1 MFILDSTDPVKPPL
15 RVSYEAKVKDNYAW
29 AKQCIQYYIRQSN
42 FYAVGYNKLLYQ
54 RNIQMLYDVYNN
66 NIPEEYFHYI
76 TNPLGST
83 QAQFTNFPAKIRPY
97 NIIRPNIDLF
107 LGEFNKRYFNYLV
120 VVEGGEGY
128 NRYLEGLSAALREN
142 LNQHFINKL
151 NELGADTGLPSKEV
165 VLPEDVERHFQVNF
179 RDNIAIDAKKWLGLF
194 EKRESVRETALLL
207 FKDWLI
213 AGECYSYKNVD
224 HEEVTYR
231 RVSPLFIDYDKSID
245 SQYIEDGQWATELQI
260 LTMGD
265 IIEMFYD
272 EFEDAEVINMIDW
285 NTYGLPA
292 NISVYGTN
300 SNALNFNREFFKEKK
315 YLIHCTWTAQE
326 KVGVLTYIDEFTGQE
341 TTKEV
346 DENYKLNKEAG
357 DISIRWEWRNQG
369 WEGYYLGNQTTD
381 NTGGDVKTG
390 NKYDEKKNY
399 SFFRI
404 RPIPVQR
411 HEIDNRSEFKLPY
424 NGKRWSDTH
433 SLNTSIVELSLP
445 YQFLFIIIQYR
456 IELAIAKSK
465 MFALIDMNVI
475 PDKDGWN
482 EEKTIYYADSIGMF
496 FIDRNRIGVDKSFN
510 QYQVI
515 DLTMYQHIT
524 QLIGIQDFVVSRC
537 DQLFGLT
544 PQRKGQTQA
553 SEAVT
558 NNERSVT
565 QSAIISDYT
574 FTSFE
579 QFLER
584 EYQGFIDLSKV
595 ENSES
600 KATVYT
606 NDDYGQEL
614 LKINPEEYCNACI
627 GIYATNSSADRDAL
641 ERLKGL
647 TTRLAQNPNV
657 KISTLAAINKSQSYA
672 EVMSYL
678 KEVEA
683 KEAELAQQMS
693 QSEAEMEAHKNE
705 LAKDF
710 SAYENFLQA
719 QLIDKEWDRKDQ
731 NTYIQGDID
740 LMKQN
745 ATPDINSNGIPDIN
759 EIEKRAIER
768 EKIYAG
774 KSTEREKIALEHK
787 KLAVEKYGVDE
798 KVKVEKYKADTSLK
812 VAKENKNKFDSK
824 PKSKK

>member
-15 RVSYEAKVKDNYAW
+15 RVSYEAKVKDDYAW
-29 AKQCIQYYIRQSN
+29 AKRCIQYYIRQSN
-42 FYAVGYNKLLYQ
+42 FYAIGYNKLLYQ

-151 NELGADTGLPSKEV
+151 NELGADTGLPSKEA

-179 RDNIAIDAKKWLGLF
+179 RDNIAIEAKKWLGLF
-194 EKRESVRETALLL
+194 EKRESVKEKALLL

-213 AGECYSYKNVD
+213 AGEAYSYKNVD
-224 HEEVTYR
+224 HGEVVYD

-245 SQYIEDGQWATELQI
+245 SPYIEDGQWVTRLLI
-260 LTMGD
+260 LTMAD

-272 EFEDAEVINMIDW
+272 EFEDADVINKIDW
-285 NTYGLPA
+285 STYGLPA

-326 KVGVLTYIDEFTGQE
+326 KVGVLTCIDKFTGQE
-341 TTKEV
+341 ITVEV

-357 DISIRWEWRNQG
+357 DISIKWQWRNQG

-381 NTGGDVKTG
+381 NTGGDVKIEP
-390 NKYDEKKNY
+390 DKNY

-411 HEIDNRSEFKLPY
+411 HEIDNKSTFKLPY

-465 MFALIDMNVI
+465 MFALIDLNVV

-510 QYQVI
+510 QYQVV

-553 SEAVT
+553 SDAVT
-558 NNERSVT
+558 NNERSVV
-565 QSAIISDYT
+565 QSSIISDYT

-584 EYQGFIDLSKV
+584 EYQGFTDLSKV
-595 ENSES
+595 ENAESE
-600 KATVYT
+600 ATVYT

-614 LKINPEEYCNACI
+614 LKINPVEYCNACI
-627 GIYATNSSADRDAL
+627 GIYATNSSADREAL
-641 ERLKGL
+641 EALKGL

-657 KISTLAAINKSQSYA
+657 KISTLATMTKSQSYA

-678 KEVEA
+678 KQVEA
-683 KEAELAQQMS
+683 KEAELAQQMN
-693 QSEAEMEAHKNE
+693 QSEAEMEEHKNQ

-710 SAYENFLQA
+710 KDYENFLEA

-745 ATPDINSNGIPDIN
+745 ATPDINNNDIPDIN

-774 KSTEREKIALEHK
+774 KATEREKLALEK
-787 KLAVEKYGVDE
+787 QKLNMQKYTVDE
-798 KVKVEKYKADTSLK
+798 KTKSERYKADISLK
-812 VAKENKNKFDSK
+812 VAKENKTKAELSK
-824 PKSKK
+824 KSKK